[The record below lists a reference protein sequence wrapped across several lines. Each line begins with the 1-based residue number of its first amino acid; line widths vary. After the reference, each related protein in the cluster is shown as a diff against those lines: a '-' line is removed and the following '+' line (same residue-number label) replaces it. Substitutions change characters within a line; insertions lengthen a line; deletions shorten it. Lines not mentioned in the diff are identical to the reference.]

1 MPTDTQNLTTSLG
14 HKVIA
19 YKNDHV
25 GDKIAKNG
33 LYEKENLGLLLQL
46 LNKISNPVVMDIGA
60 NIGNHALAFS
70 TAANH
75 VLAFEPLP
83 TVFSLLEQNIS
94 NNNID
99 NIQAFPFALSDVE
112 EQATIYMVREGN
124 VGASSFDQR
133 EEGVDAVTVN
143 KKIGDEVLA
152 EIGIKKLDLIKLDV
166 EAHEAYVLR
175 GLKKTL
181 EQHKPIITMEWN
193 DPLTIERLN
202 GSDELQFLFE
212 QYNVYV
218 LGSNY
223 DRGYWQHHSFA
234 FIRRKLTRLFKTKK
248 AADSKKQTGHPGWH
262 FVKQKLKV
270 VPDQKRRMQEKSCF
284 KLKCTNTIFLL
295 NFIL

>member
-223 DRGYWQHHSFA
+223 DRSYWQHHSFS

-248 AADSKKQTGHPGWH
+248 AALFDFNPAMVYKNLLLIPKSKQA
-262 FVKQKLKV
+262 
-270 VPDQKRRMQEKSCF
+270 
-284 KLKCTNTIFLL
+284 
-295 NFIL
+295 ILDGIL

>member
-14 HKVIA
+14 HQVIA
-19 YKNDHV
+19 FKNDHV

-33 LYEKENLGLLLQL
+33 LYEKENLELLLQL
-46 LNKISNPVVMDIGA
+46 LNRISSPVIMDIGA

-70 TAANH
+70 TVANR

-83 TVFSLLEQNIS
+83 VVFNLLEKNIS

-112 EQATIYMVREGN
+112 EEATIYMVREGN

-133 EEGVDAVTVN
+133 EDEVDAVTVN

-152 EIGIKKLDLIKLDV
+152 EVGLKKLDLIKLDV

-175 GLKKTL
+175 GLRKTL
-181 EQHKPIITMEWN
+181 QQHKPIITMEWN

-212 QYNVYV
+212 EYNVYV

-248 AADSKKQTGHPGWH
+248 AALYAFNPARVYKNLLLIPKSKQA
-262 FVKQKLKV
+262 
-270 VPDQKRRMQEKSCF
+270 
-284 KLKCTNTIFLL
+284 
-295 NFIL
+295 ILDGIL

>member
-1 MPTDTQNLTTSLG
+1 MPTDTQNLITSLG
-14 HKVIA
+14 HQVIA

-83 TVFSLLEQNIS
+83 TVFSLLEKNIR

-124 VGASSFDQR
+124 VGASSFDKR
-133 EEGVDAVTVN
+133 EGGVDAVMVN

-152 EIGIKKLDLIKLDV
+152 EVGIKKLDLIKLDV
-166 EAHEAYVLR
+166 EAHEAFVLR

-223 DRGYWQHHSFA
+223 DRSYWQHHSFS

-248 AADSKKQTGHPGWH
+248 ATLFDFNPAMVYKNLLLIPKSKQA
-262 FVKQKLKV
+262 
-270 VPDQKRRMQEKSCF
+270 
-284 KLKCTNTIFLL
+284 LL
-295 NFIL
+295 DGIL

>member
-1 MPTDTQNLTTSLG
+1 MPTDTQNLITSLG
-14 HKVIA
+14 HQVIA

-83 TVFSLLEQNIS
+83 TVFSLLEKNIR

-124 VGASSFDQR
+124 VGASSFDKR
-133 EEGVDAVTVN
+133 EGGVDAVMVN

-152 EIGIKKLDLIKLDV
+152 EVGIKKLDLIKLDV
-166 EAHEAYVLR
+166 EAHEAFVLR

-223 DRGYWQHHSFA
+223 DRSYWQHHSFS

-248 AADSKKQTGHPGWH
+248 AALFDFNPAMVYKNLLLIPKSKQA
-262 FVKQKLKV
+262 
-270 VPDQKRRMQEKSCF
+270 
-284 KLKCTNTIFLL
+284 LL
-295 NFIL
+295 DGIL

>member
-19 YKNDHV
+19 FKNDHV

-46 LNKISNPVVMDIGA
+46 LNKITNPVVMDIGA

-70 TAANH
+70 TAANR

-83 TVFSLLEQNIS
+83 VVFNLLEKNIS

-99 NIQAFPFALSDVE
+99 NVQAFPFALSDVE

-133 EEGVDAVTVN
+133 EDEVDAVTVN

-152 EIGIKKLDLIKLDV
+152 EVGIKKLDLIKLDV

-175 GLKKTL
+175 GLRKTL
-181 EQHKPIITMEWN
+181 QQHKPIITMEWN

-212 QYNVYV
+212 EYNVYV

-223 DRGYWQHHSFA
+223 DRGYWQHYNFA

-248 AADSKKQTGHPGWH
+248 AALYAFNPARVYKNLLLIPKSKQA
-262 FVKQKLKV
+262 
-270 VPDQKRRMQEKSCF
+270 
-284 KLKCTNTIFLL
+284 
-295 NFIL
+295 ILDGIL